1 MDNSL
6 SNILK
11 QYGSVFAVYDRNVE
25 QYALEVASMAGI
37 NGTDEAGSANKA
49 NGTDKARMMALDAGE
64 QVKTMDTVLSIC
76 RWLLDAGADRKSI
89 VLAIGGGTV
98 TDTVG
103 FAASI
108 YKRGIAYANIPT
120 TLLAMV
126 DAAIGGKTGVNID
139 GYKNMLGTFCQ
150 PEFTWVLPEA
160 LQTLPEREFRSG
172 SAELLKTF
180 LIADAKN
187 YRKAV
192 EVLSGA
198 PTIGEMAPLISA
210 AAAIKEKIVNED
222 PFEQGRR
229 RVLNLGHTWAHAIE
243 WWQSKQTPAGTLS
256 HGEAV
261 AIGIIRAAQRSE
273 AEGIAKKGLA
283 DSLKADFKACG
294 LPTELP
300 CSEEELLPAMA
311 KDKKSADGQTQF
323 VLIEKPGKVL

>member
-6 SNILK
+6 ADILK
-11 QYGSVFAVYDRNVE
+11 KYSSVFAIYDRNVE
-25 QYALEVASMAGI
+25 QYALEVASVAGI
-37 NGTDEAGSANKA
+37 DGD
-49 NGTDKARMMALDAGE
+49 RMMAIDAGE
-64 QVKTMDTVLSIC
+64 RAKNMDTVLRIC
-76 RWLLDAGADRKSI
+76 NWLLDAGADRKSI
-89 VLAIGGGTV
+89 VLAIGGGTL

-126 DAAIGGKTGVNID
+126 DAGIGGKTGINFED
-139 GYKNMLGTFCQ
+139 YKNMLGTFCQ

-160 LQTLPEREFRSG
+160 LQTLPEKEFRSG

-187 YRKAV
+187 YKKAV
-192 EVLSGA
+192 EVLSGT
-198 PTIGEMAPLISA
+198 PTIGKMAPLISA
-210 AAAIKEKIVNED
+210 AAAIKETIVNDD

-229 RVLNLGHTWAHAIE
+229 RVLNLGHTWGHAIE

-261 AIGIIRAAQRSE
+261 AIGIIQAARRSE

-283 DSLKADFKACG
+283 DRLIADFRACG

-300 CSEEELLPAMA
+300 CSEEELCPAMT
-311 KDKKSADGQTQF
+311 KDKKSADGQIQF
-323 VLIEKPGKVL
+323 VLIEKPGKVI

>member
-1 MDNSL
+1 MDNYPSD
-6 SNILK
+6 ILK
-11 QYGSVFAVYDRNVE
+11 HYGSVFAVYDRNVE
-25 QYALEVASMAGI
+25 QYVREVADMAGI
-37 NGTDEAGSANKA
+37 GNAAMLA
-49 NGTDKARMMALDAGE
+49 VDAGE
-64 QVKTMDTVLSIC
+64 TAKTMDSVLRIC
-76 RWLLDAGADRKSI
+76 RWLLDSGADRKSL

-108 YKRGIAYANIPT
+108 YKRGIAYANVPT

-126 DAAIGGKTGVNID
+126 DASIGGKTGVNID

-150 PEFTWVLPEA
+150 PEFTWILPEA
-160 LQTLPEREFRSG
+160 LRTLPEREFRSG

-180 LIADAKN
+180 LIADARA

-192 EVLSGA
+192 EILSGI
-198 PTIGEMAPLISA
+198 PTIAGMAPLIRA

-243 WWQSKQTPAGTLS
+243 WWQSEQTPAGSLS

-261 AIGIIRAAQRSE
+261 AIGIICAARRSE
-273 AEGIAKKGLA
+273 EEGVAKKGLA
-283 DSLKADFKACG
+283 DSLMADFKACG

-300 CSEEELLPAMA
+300 CSEEELLPAMT
-311 KDKKSADGQTQF
+311 KDKKSENGRPQY
-323 VLIEKPGKVL
+323 VLIVKPGKVL